1 MMTQKILT
9 ATIAFMVAGGGGFAF
24 GAQTSQADNPTNSVN
39 LGANSRLALQKA
51 HDENLHSN
59 QNTNLSQNSNFT
71 SPNATNLGKSDKLS
85 ENSTLIALDDIR
97 RSAGTQ
103 GANFPALNLAQN
115 DTFAPQSAD
124 LPAESSNSA
133 IQTYTLD
140 SVVISAAGYEQ
151 EIKHAPASI
160 SIISKEDILNK
171 PIRDLGDIVQEVPG
185 VSMSIEKTGASS
197 INIRGMGS
205 SYTLILIDGKRVNMS
220 RGFDGRGFDSTS
232 GAIPPASMIERVEV
246 IRGPASTIYG
256 SDAMGGVINIITKK
270 STDKVSASVGFE
282 TRLQEHHDTWGNA
295 QGVNGNIFL
304 PLGERFSLN
313 VRGKYNYAEKNNFFQ
328 KDIAGYTP
336 TTTNPYT
343 SHSPTGYINSSFGA
357 RLNYQANEQNS
368 FYFDTDFGFQRLG
381 TLNTSSSAI
390 PIVKDYFKFN
400 YILNHDGD
408 YSFGRFNSF
417 LHYADTSMLPH
428 YTPGY
433 TPTGQTTF
441 TKALENGRESGKRDH
456 QSLIWNP
463 AFTYQTT
470 FTKDFLFG
478 DFGGLIL
485 NAGPYFFY
493 ERLYKRGGNFD
504 TRIKAFDNDSYQVAL
519 FGEGELFLGDI
530 SSLTAGV
537 RANYVQ
543 TFGVFAS
550 PRAYLNFF
558 PTSWLTFK
566 AGVASGLQVP
576 QLSQRYDGYYAD
588 YASRGTNQQL
598 YGNANLV
605 PEKSLNYEISSIIDT
620 PAMNF
625 TLTGFITDF
634 TDAITSQ
641 TYQNGVT
648 MPYYGVCSAGNN
660 NTCSLPINEDKARIY
675 GGEFGLKSTK
685 MLADLTTGFYFDLA
699 YAYTKTER
707 KSGKD
712 KGKPLNR
719 VPEHNLSAKL
729 SYKKTK
735 WDTYVRY
742 VGKYRTPAF
751 GAHAANVGPGEYF
764 KDTHIVD
771 LGLDYKTGDKIT
783 LGFVVNNLFDFDTI
797 DYFTYQSGTRTSYS
811 NSYQRMIAGRNYWL
825 NIRAEF

>member
-24 GAQTSQADNPTNSVN
+24 GAQTSQAENPTNSVN
-39 LGANSRLALQKA
+39 LGANSSLALQKA
-51 HDENLHSN
+51 HDENLRSN

-85 ENSTLIALDDIR
+85 ENLTLIAFDDLR
-97 RSAGTQ
+97 QGTQ
-103 GANFPALNLAQN
+103 GANLPALNLAQN

-140 SVVISAAGYEQ
+140 SVVISATGYEQ

-185 VSMSIEKTGASS
+185 VSTSIEKTGASS

-313 VRGKYNYAEKNNFFQ
+313 LRGKYNYAEKNSFFQ
-328 KDIAGYTP
+328 KDIAGYTGSA
-336 TTTNPYT
+336 TNPYT
-343 SHSPTGYINSSFGA
+343 SHSPTGYINSNFGA

-368 FYFDTDFGFQRLG
+368 FYFDADFGFQRLG

-390 PIVKDYFKFN
+390 PMVKDYFKFN

-433 TPTGQTTF
+433 TPGGRTF

-493 ERLYKRGGNFD
+493 ERLYKREGNFD
-504 TRIKAFDNDSYQVAL
+504 TRIKYFDNDSYQVAL

-588 YASRGTNQQL
+588 YESRGTNQQL

-641 TYQNGVT
+641 SYNNGDT
-648 MPYYGVCSAGNN
+648 MPYYGVCAAGTG

-707 KSGKD
+707 KSGTN
-712 KGKPLNR
+712 KGKPLNN

-729 SYKKTK
+729 SYKKSK
-735 WDTYVRY
+735 WDSYVRY

-751 GAHAANVGPGEYF
+751 GAHSANAGPGEYF

-783 LGFVVNNLFDFDTI
+783 LGFVVNNLFDFDTV
-797 DYFTYQSGTRTSYS
+797 DYFVYQGTRGLAYS

>member
-1 MMTQKILT
+1 MTKKSL
-9 ATIAFMVAGGGGFAF
+9 IAALAFVAAGGGAFNNAFAETLNAPSVQ
-24 GAQTSQADNPTNSVN
+24 GVGLSPQSSLNSSSQTTQSLNSSPQGTQAP
-39 LGANSRLALQKA
+39 LLAL
-51 HDENLHSN
+51 
-59 QNTNLSQNSNFT
+59 
-71 SPNATNLGKSDKLS
+71 
-85 ENSTLIALDDIR
+85 
-97 RSAGTQ
+97 
-103 GANFPALNLAQN
+103 N
-115 DTFAPQSAD
+115 D
-124 LPAESSNSA
+124 ESSIES
-133 IQTYTLD
+133 YTLGET
-140 SVVISAAGYEQ
+140 VITASGYEQ
-151 EIKHAPASI
+151 EIKYAPASI
-160 SIISKEDILNK
+160 SIIPKEEILNK

-185 VSMSIEKTGASS
+185 VSTSIEKTGASS
-197 INIRGMGS
+197 ISIRGMGS
-205 SYTLILIDGKRVNMS
+205 GYTLILVDGKRVNMS

-232 GAIPPASMIERVEV
+232 GAIPPASMIEGVEV

-270 STDKVSASVGFE
+270 TTDKISASVGFE
-282 TRLQEHHDTWGNA
+282 TRIQEHHDTWGNS
-295 QGVNGNIFL
+295 QGVNGSIFL

-313 VRGKYNYAEKNNFFQ
+313 VRGKYNYGEKNNFFQ

-336 TTTNPYT
+336 TGTNPYT
-343 SHSPTGYINSSFGA
+343 THSPTGYINSGVGA
-357 RLNYQANEQNS
+357 RLNFIADEQNS
-368 FYFDTDFGFQRLG
+368 FYLDADFGFQRLG
-381 TLNTSSSAI
+381 TLNTSSSQI
-390 PIVKDYFKFN
+390 PMVKDYFKFN

-408 YSFGRFNSF
+408 YSFGRLNSF
-417 LHYADTSMLPH
+417 VHYADTSMLPH
-428 YTPGY
+428 YTPNY
-433 TPTGQTTF
+433 TPSGSTF

-470 FTKDFLFG
+470 FTKNFQFG
-478 DFGGLIL
+478 ESSGLIL
-485 NAGPYFFY
+485 NLGPYFFY

-504 TRIKAFDNDSYQVAL
+504 TRIKYFDNDAYQVAL
-519 FGEGELFLGDI
+519 FGEGELLLGSI

-543 TFGVFAS
+543 TFGFFAS
-550 PRAYLNFF
+550 PRAYVNLF

-588 YASRGTNQQL
+588 YASGTTNQQL

-605 PEKSLNYEISSIIDT
+605 PETSLNYELSSIIDT

-634 TDAITSQ
+634 TDAITSKS
-641 TYQNGVT
+641 YNDGVT
-648 MPYYGVCSAGNN
+648 MPYYGVCNAGTG

-675 GGEFGLKSTK
+675 GGEFGLKTTK

-707 KSGKD
+707 KSGDD
-712 KGKPLNR
+712 KGKPLNN
-719 VPEHNLSAKL
+719 VPEHNLSAKI
-729 SYKKTK
+729 SYKKTRL
-735 WDTYVRY
+735 DSYVRY

-771 LGLDYKTGDKIT
+771 LGFDYKASDKIT
-783 LGFVVNNLFDFDTI
+783 VGFVVNNLLDFDTI
-797 DYFTYQSGTRTSYS
+797 DYFTYQGTRSLSYS
-811 NSYQRMIAGRNYWL
+811 NSYQRMIPGRNYWL
-825 NIRAEF
+825 NLRADF